1 MRAYQTGIKRFLEQ
15 QSMAIEKLD
24 YMKRGIVVGSV
35 KDMLLAFGGDM
46 LSVTVMCLMH
56 ASVAANQAME
66 KESLVVIS
74 QDNFSKDFFKG
85 S

>member
-1 MRAYQTGIKRFLEQ
+1 
-15 QSMAIEKLD
+15 
-24 YMKRGIVVGSV
+24 MKRGIVVGSV

-66 KESLVVIS
+66 KKV
-74 QDNFSKDFFKG
+74 
-85 S
+85 

>member
-1 MRAYQTGIKRFLEQ
+1 MRAYQTGIKDFGTTKYGNR
-15 QSMAIEKLD
+15 KLD

-35 KDMLLAFGGDM
+35 KDMLLAFGGGM

-66 KESLVVIS
+66 KNLVVIS
-74 QDNFSKDFFKG
+74 QDNFQKIFKG

>member
-1 MRAYQTGIKRFLEQ
+1 
-15 QSMAIEKLD
+15 
-24 YMKRGIVVGSV
+24 MKRGIVVGSV